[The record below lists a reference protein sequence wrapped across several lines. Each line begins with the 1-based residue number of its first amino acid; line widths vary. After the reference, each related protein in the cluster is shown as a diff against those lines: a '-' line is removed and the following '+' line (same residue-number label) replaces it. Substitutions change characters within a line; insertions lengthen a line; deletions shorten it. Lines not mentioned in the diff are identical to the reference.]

1 MIKLLVS
8 RPCQQAS
15 YLFFHSR
22 MPLFLFTAPIKND
35 HELIEKWK
43 QSLKPE
49 VTMKVVELKQN
60 VTRIKFKIPET
71 DLTEE
76 FIKGFGPGG

>member
-1 MIKLLVS
+1 MIKLLLG
-8 RPCQQAS
+8 RPCQQAP
-15 YLFFHSR
+15 LTVFLHR
-22 MPLFLFTAPIKND
+22 MPQFFFTAPIKND

-43 QSLKPE
+43 QTLKPD

>member
-1 MIKLLVS
+1 MIKLLAS

-15 YLFFHSR
+15 YLLFHSR
-22 MPLFLFTAPIKND
+22 MPLFFFTTPIRND

-43 QSLKPE
+43 LTLKPD